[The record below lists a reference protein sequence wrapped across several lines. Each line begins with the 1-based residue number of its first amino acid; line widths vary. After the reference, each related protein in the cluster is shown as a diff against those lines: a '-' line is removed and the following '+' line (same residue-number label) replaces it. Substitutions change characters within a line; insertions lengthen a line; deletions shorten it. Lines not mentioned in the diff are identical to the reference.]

1 MLFKKIKGIRVNED
15 EDFRIYLIDFDQ
27 IFDYVTLRNVTFI
40 QMYLSLYPFKWIYP
54 KFVRLEFILY
64 EFNDSL
70 VSCNSSI
77 AWNEIAATPF
87 IGPKLQ

>member
-27 IFDYVTLRNVTFI
+27 TFDRKRVTLR
-40 QMYLSLYPFKWIYP
+40 LSLYPFKWIYP
-54 KFVRLEFILY
+54 KFVRLEFISY
-64 EFNDSL
+64 EFNDSP

-77 AWNEIAATPF
+77 ACNEIAATPF
-87 IGPKLQ
+87 IGPKL